1 MHALARNK
9 NTPKDLLMRLAKHPD
24 EKYWHMRDRA
34 KEALEKRAD
43 QAGMDSLR
51 ENFKRFLK

>member
-1 MHALARNK
+1 
-9 NTPKDLLMRLAKHPD
+9 
-24 EKYWHMRDRA
+24 MRDRA

-43 QAGMDSLR
+43 QTGMDSLR